1 MSATIAFAIQ
11 VARRWQ
17 EVPDDMTDEQA
28 LEKSI
33 ITPEMLELIM
43 TVVSSLLAECLAN
56 SQLGAWRR
64 MKSYLNEKNPLS
76 RLGDDVALLRRI
88 DLWWGKLAIPRESGD
103 VKMLRHAMVQ
113 EAAELNEA
121 GFQLI
126 HREQL
131 FLAV

>member
-1 MSATIAFAIQ
+1 MSATVAFAMQ

-17 EVPDDMTDEQA
+17 EVPDEMTDEVA

-43 TVVSSLLAECLAN
+43 AVVTSLLAECLAN
-56 SQLGAWRR
+56 SQVGAFRR

-88 DLWWGKLAIPRESGD
+88 DLWVGKLAIPRESGD
-103 VKMLRHAMVQ
+103 VKVLRHAIVAEAGELD
-113 EAAELNEA
+113 EAA
-121 GFQLI
+121 FQVI

-131 FLAV
+131 FLAI